1 MEEVESRDKE
11 RFMEVPEP
19 RDLMEPVESARGRSG
34 VVVRMLPDLRDVGRR
49 GLSRGIDGVGRKLLA
64 EVSNVI

>member
-1 MEEVESRDKE
+1 
-11 RFMEVPEP
+11 MEVLEP

-34 VVVRMLPDLRDVGRR
+34 VAVRMLPDLRDVGRR
-49 GLSRGIDGVGRKLLA
+49 GLSRGIAGIGRILLA